1 MEIQEFLEAKK
12 REFLDVLKKNSF
24 NLEAPEVLRALEVVK
39 GFEVPCPVVQ
49 TFIAPNG
56 LEINLKLRYPSP
68 YPFYNFKV
76 GYWGKGKPIIIPL
89 NDFYAFEVL

>member
-12 REFLDVLKKNSF
+12 KEFLEVLKKNSF
-24 NLEAPEVLRALEVVK
+24 NLEAPEVLRALEVIK
-39 GFEVPCPVVQ
+39 AFEVPCPVVQ

-76 GYWGKGKPIIIPL
+76 GYWENGKPIIIPL
-89 NDFYAFEVL
+89 KNTYAFKLL